1 MSNKKVSETETEWL
15 FKDLLESNGYL
26 TDGNLI
32 VEFKDKTNNEKLKKT
47 LVKKETRMVFLI
59 SLFVHTNIPI
69 LFS

>member
-47 LVKKETRMVFLI
+47 LVNASKR
-59 SLFVHTNIPI
+59 
-69 LFS
+69 